1 MLTYQATLTERQL
14 KLLAE
19 AVDAKLALMPEDD
32 RVGSDFDEL
41 GVLLEWLDEP
51 QTHLV
56 RLDPE

>member
-19 AVDAKLALMPEDD
+19 AVDAKLALMPEDE

-51 QTHLV
+51 QAHLV